1 MAPRAAYRA
10 VNVIM
15 FNGVR
20 AYSPGDPVDAAVVE
34 GDTAWVAL
42 EDVEPSGVIP
52 LEQPA
57 KTASQ
62 AQWAA
67 YAISRGMDPA
77 KAADASRGELVKAY
91 GGT

>member
-34 GDTAWVAL
+34 GPEAWVAL
-42 EDVEPSGVIP
+42 DDVEPSGVIP
-52 LEQPA
+52 LDMPPR
-57 KTASQ
+57 TASQ
-62 AQWAA
+62 ARWAN
-67 YAISRGMDPA
+67 YAVSQGMDPA
-77 KAADASRGELVKAY
+77 KAADASRAELVKAY
-91 GGT
+91 GGK